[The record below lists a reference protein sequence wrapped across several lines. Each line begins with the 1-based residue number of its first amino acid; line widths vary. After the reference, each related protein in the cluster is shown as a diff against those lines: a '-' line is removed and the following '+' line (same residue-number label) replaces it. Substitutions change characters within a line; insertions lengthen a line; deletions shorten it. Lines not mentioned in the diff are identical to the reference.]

1 MESKGGVVT
10 FSNLFLRR
18 RDIQAFADCR
28 NTHAHICS
36 LSWMQYS
43 DFRDSRRLLRAR
55 GERPY
60 GRRATEQRYELA
72 ALHHS
77 ITSSASASNLSG
89 ALSYRAFAVL
99 RLITSSN
106 FVGACTGRS
115 PG

>member
-36 LSWMQYS
+36 LSWMQHS

-60 GRRATEQRYELA
+60 GRRAAEQRDELA
-72 ALHHS
+72 PSHHS
-77 ITSSASASNLSG
+77 ITSSARTSRIVGISRPSVLAVRKLITRSNL
-89 ALSYRAFAVL
+89 V
-99 RLITSSN
+99 
-106 FVGACTGRS
+106 
-115 PG
+115 